1 MKTLSLPYFNR
12 IVEQYQLNHDWTV
25 EIRDSGMNNTTR
37 FLVAPGGEIRI
48 LRIYE
53 NHRDVAKLR
62 YEHDILLQLRT
73 MELPFACPL
82 PYFTREG
89 DTYIT
94 CLDGKLAALFT
105 YIDGR
110 RPRDKEAPL
119 LSRALGQAAAELT
132 LAMQQIV
139 PQHPAAYPPYYELS
153 DSYEEAAAEIM
164 SRLATDPK
172 LAELGADML
181 FLLDK
186 LAAFRALRPAF
197 EALPQQIIHGDFSCS
212 NLLMANGRITG
223 VLDYEFATRDMRAME
238 LAVCL
243 GETIGRT
250 TGMDTVEQLLTGF
263 GSRLK
268 LNPQE
273 RHVLPELIRLRKLDV
288 FLHFWNRY
296 VAGLDPIPV
305 LREQIRRSVDACRYL
320 DMHQSGLAA
329 AINRFLS

>member
-1 MKTLSLPYFNR
+1 MNTLSPPYFNR

-53 NHRDVAKLR
+53 NHRDAAKLL
-62 YEHDILLQLRT
+62 YEHDILLQLHT

-94 CLDGKLAALFT
+94 CPDGKLAALFT
-105 YIDGR
+105 YIDGS
-110 RPRDKEAPL
+110 RPSDKEAPL

-132 LAMQQIV
+132 LAMQQIT
-139 PQHPAAYPPYYELS
+139 PQHPTSYPPYYELS
-153 DSYEEAAAEIM
+153 DCFDEAVAEM
-164 SRLATDPK
+164 MPRLVEDTN
-172 LAELGADML
+172 LVGLGPDMR

-186 LAAFRALRPAF
+186 LAAFRALRPSL

-212 NLLMANGRITG
+212 NLLIADGRITG
-223 VLDYEFATRDMRAME
+223 VLDYEFATRDLRAME

-243 GETIGRT
+243 GETLGSN
-250 TGMDTVEQLLTGF
+250 TGMDVVEELLAGF
-263 GSRLK
+263 GSMLK
-268 LNPQE
+268 LNQQE
-273 RHVLPELIRLRKLDV
+273 RQLLPELILLRKLDV

-296 VAGLDPIPV
+296 VAGLDPIAV
-305 LREQIRRSVDACRYL
+305 LRDQLRRSVEACRYL
-320 DMHQSGLAA
+320 DKHQVGLAA
-329 AINRFLS
+329 AINRLLS